1 MGTGPNQDLRVAD
14 NRNLFGDVSDVAML
28 PRLDST
34 QFREAMSR
42 VGAAVHIV
50 TTNGPA
56 GLGGVTASAVTS
68 ITAEPPTM
76 LFCLNKASRCTAALL
91 KNGVFCINTLGRGDQ
106 LLSDIF
112 AGRTD
117 HGLEERFAAGEWT
130 TLVTGAP
137 KLASALVAFD
147 CRLIEAKEVS
157 THLMMIG
164 TVEAVEIAPRSEA
177 LMYAHR
183 EYWRL

>member
-1 MGTGPNQDLRVAD
+1 MTGKRV
-14 NRNLFGDVSDVAML
+14 LFGDASDLATL
-28 PRLDST
+28 PEVDSA

-68 ITAEPPTM
+68 ITAEPPM
-76 LFCLNKASRCTAALL
+76 MVLCINKTSRCTATLM
-91 KNGVFCINTLGRGDQ
+91 KNGVFCINTLGRADQ
-106 LLSDIF
+106 ELSDIF
-112 AGRTD
+112 AGRTN
-117 HGLEERFAAGEWT
+117 HGLEERFTAGQWT

-137 KLASALVAFD
+137 KLTSALVAFD
-147 CRLIEAKEVS
+147 CRLVEAKEVS